1 MAGPPNANEIK
12 LQLATLLTPVI
23 GTAATFKT
31 KIIDTMQFPFGPAG
45 GKDPTALRSDLDEV
59 VLFEGEGVKQRIN
72 CLMITEAGFTQSLP
86 PKDSTLLLTQARGR
100 KTITRRFR
108 LTFFY
113 EVSDSADEDSESEA
127 SAIIEASRVA
137 LNRNP
142 KLGFATTITVGVDY
156 HDGPAK
162 FIEGHDGLQM
172 TDFLPESFG
181 APMAHVGYC
190 NLSVRMFEPQEGL

>member
-12 LQLATLLTPVI
+12 SQLATLLTPVI

-45 GKDPTALRSDLDEV
+45 GKDPTALRSELDEV

-72 CLMITEAGFTQSLP
+72 CLMITEAGMTQSP
-86 PKDSTLLLTQARGR
+86 PPHDSTLLLTQARGK

-113 EVSDSADEDSESEA
+113 EVSDSPDEDSESEA
-127 SAIIEASRVA
+127 SAIMEASRKH

-142 KLGFATTITVGVDY
+142 KLGFALQDGMIA
-156 HDGPAK
+156 GPAQ
-162 FIEGHDGLQM
+162 FVDGHDGLQM

-181 APMAHVGYC
+181 MPMAHVGYC
-190 NLSVRMFEPQEGL
+190 NLSVRTIEPQEGL

>member
-12 LQLATLLTPVI
+12 SQLATLLTPVI

-45 GKDPTALRSDLDEV
+45 GKDPTALRSELDEV
-59 VLFEGEGVKQRIN
+59 ALFEGEGTKSRIN
-72 CLMITEAGFTQSLP
+72 CLMITEAGFTQSP
-86 PKDSTLLLTQARGR
+86 PPHDSTLLLTQARGR

-113 EVSDSADEDSESEA
+113 EVSDSADGDSESEA
-127 SAIIEASRVA
+127 SAILEASRVA

-142 KLGFATTITVGVDY
+142 KLGFAVVIDY
-156 HDGPAK
+156 EAGSAQ
-162 FIEGHDGLQM
+162 FVEGHNGLQLPLGS
-172 TDFLPESFG
+172 FLPEAYG
-181 APMAHVGYC
+181 TAMAHTGYAH
-190 NLSVRMFEPQEGL
+190 LDVVVFEPQERI